1 MSRCQSCDSD
11 FLIELH
17 GHSKDLSYTAVPSMN
32 YEHDGYFPY
41 IQGLC
46 GGDDISVTICVT
58 CGQTQG
64 TWPRETD
71 VREAIQEQLGEYGD
85 DDDDE
90 DAWEAEHDRE
100 LRESRDQRDHI
111 LDRLCYMN
119 TNLINVERVLAN
131 ESAEADF
138 DSTYLLD
145 EIQTWLKDQNIVPE
159 FDMERGGCGAIV
171 FQTEQERDKFAGV
184 WMKISQKTG

>member
-1 MSRCQSCDSD
+1 MTRCQSCDSE
-11 FLIELH
+11 FLVELH
-17 GHSKDLSYTAVPSMN
+17 GHSKDLSYIAVPSMN

-41 IQGLC
+41 IPGLC

-58 CGQTQG
+58 CGQTKG
-64 TWPRETD
+64 TWPKED
-71 VREAIQEQLGEYGD
+71 AVCSAIQEKSGED
-85 DDDDE
+85 DQDDE
-90 DAWEAEHDRE
+90 EADWEDNYNQE
-100 LRESRDQRDHI
+100 LRESRNQRDQL

-119 TNLINVERVLAN
+119 TNLIQVDRVLEN

-138 DSTYLLD
+138 DATYLLD
-145 EIQTWLKDQNIVPE
+145 EIQTWLSDQNIVPE
-159 FDMERGGCGAIV
+159 FDMDRGGCGAII